1 MAQQQQQNKN
11 RSGDWK
17 MKGKAFAESGW
28 RDYIEEEMVCDIA
41 GDMLMSPERA
51 RQLLLGSGNIT
62 TMRRVKDT
70 IQNWIRDAL
79 DRLPSKSVKDPANI
93 KKLRKAWKDTYDALE
108 RAYAETVKAVEA
120 EAQKGDKRMSLG
132 GMAREAAYAEWVKG
146 KKGGRRYSLGDT
158 RESFRERQKRA
169 VKERGVVEPGLNEAS
184 VRVVD
189 VPRHPYTGSIADAT
203 YQAIKAAK
211 EKYVPNGNP
220 RTLLYSNY
228 GKQFEYKIS
237 GQAITIC
244 LSSEHQKESSDKG
257 GHLALATQLDRVIGE
272 SIEVEEHPDRIKTE
286 KGRDNSRI
294 NPDALMH
301 RFYGVAKIGKTVYRV
316 MTLLREDWR
325 QGEGNGIHS
334 YEAIEIE
341 VLDEQTP
348 NTSNGVDTPN
358 SELEAYPVANLIK
371 DVGKTMEPDKL
382 LLDYSAKTTENG
394 SEALNG
400 GEDVRGDASQNET
413 TSADGRRL
421 SLNGDREE
429 RKALRESEESRKGLR
444 ELFGKDFDTFL
455 NNVFNNVSEDI
466 RKEIVEMAS
475 RRDWDSLTATEEYL
489 ALLAQSTDFDDA
501 RNRKVWSKVIN
512 YFMDLLR
519 KVGITLN
526 RPLTDNELRYI
537 LWRSY
542 NRMEQRGVMG
552 LADDM
557 VMRDKLDIDSVLSVA
572 GGEVEPQHGERGL
585 RYSLSRGSRFAPDG
599 TLSKLD
605 EKQHKEVR
613 TQNFKDWAGDW
624 ERNFLKDFLFE
635 KNPVGEAEG
644 AEFPKGE
651 TSLLEQVT
659 EYYKKVCNGIILRKD
674 IGSVLLD
681 SRSVK
686 DCIGHGVNRLK
697 AAAFKVVPNIIES
710 GVIIDSKENWKG
722 RGYSSVTIAA
732 PVLIGKKAY
741 IGIAVVNEL
750 KDRDRGDNRFYL
762 HGVVLKENL
771 QSEEF
776 KTGMVTGSKLGDIAK
791 VLKEIVTTKESTKI
805 VGKNGEPL
813 VMTHNTPNEFYT
825 FDRERIGSGQG
836 QAFLGLGFNFSRGT
850 NSIYGGREVKAYL
863 DARNPLESGGHKLS
877 QQNLMEALRK
887 IDEGQSDTI
896 VAELYGG
903 YVPYDSPNYE
913 KALRNVAK
921 NLVEGY
927 DDLGIYGT
935 VSVVAGGAR
944 ANDVIEAFKG
954 LGFDSSIE
962 RNADGEIRNA
972 VVFDPTQIKSATDNN
987 AEFSREN
994 PDIRFSL
1001 TKAPTFYSNAE
1012 RAVENV
1018 KQEKAK
1024 AEQWK
1029 AMLTKAGGIKAGE
1042 DKWMGLSQW
1051 LDERRGQS
1059 LTKDEVLQF
1068 VRENGVRME
1077 EVNYGAAQ
1085 NDAIRY
1091 YIDEFDELI
1100 ETNNRMSAFKE
1111 MERKYGDEFSDAFLL
1126 NDNYELEVQTD
1137 YYGDL
1142 TDRAARFLG
1151 ISKKNYD
1158 RPSNSTRLNY
1168 TTPGLD
1174 NKREI
1179 AFVVPNI
1186 EPYQEYDEI
1195 HFGPEN
1201 GGKAVMWVRFGETTD
1216 ADGKRVLVIDEIQS
1230 NRHQEG
1236 KKRGY
1241 RTEEAVKEDL
1251 RLQRA
1256 VDRAQDRYDNFTRR
1270 MGDKYDGVYED
1281 IYADMTDAERA
1292 EADRLERAVHDA
1304 SEAYNNQN
1312 YNDVPAAPFE
1322 KNWHEVAMKRML
1334 RLAAEEGFDKVA
1346 WTTGE
1351 QQAERYGL
1359 GRMYDSI
1366 EREDNPSIDGK
1377 RFVLSGGNMDT
1388 FLVNKEGNIE
1398 DSSFS
1403 EFYGKPLSD
1412 VVGKDLAERMM
1423 NLEDGDIIEGEQLNI
1438 GGEGMRGFYDG
1449 ILTKYMDKYCRKWG
1463 TRVGE
1468 TTLNTPGRETMH
1480 SVDVT
1485 PEMKE
1490 SVMQGQPL
1498 FSLSR
1503 EEQKQVRDTNRRFNE
1518 ELDKQSRGELP
1529 QGHIYNLGL
1538 PASVLRSAGFP
1549 DLPIQLSATKLAE
1562 KAQLHGFNI
1571 TDVRDLAAALQDP
1584 VAVFAYGDK
1593 NKAQNVIVEIVRDG
1607 KNFVVG
1613 VHFTQNHDGTS
1624 ISSIRGLFN
1633 KDNAEW
1639 LNWINQGKLLYV
1651 DKEKIQTL
1659 IDQQRTNPAEVAY
1672 LDLDSVAN
1680 LVNNFE
1686 NPSIQSVKTTEN
1698 GRKYSLSG
1706 GAQTHT
1712 ENFKRWFGDWENDPE
1727 NASKVVDENGRPK
1740 VVLHGTPNKDFFAFD
1755 SDKAGSGTDAGWLGR
1770 GFYFYGNA
1778 PEYASQYAGKSGRVL
1793 KVYLDIKNPYYAS
1806 VEEFNRLAEA
1816 NDPELS
1822 KQFREQLEEEGYDG
1836 VYYNG
1841 DLNEEWVAFRPEQIK
1856 SATDNNG
1863 EFSRENPDIRYSL
1876 SGGARRWWG
1885 EREEALRSEYDAL
1898 AEQARPLRRARQEG
1912 TAYSPNEL
1920 AAIDRQMRALRGK
1933 IDLVNK
1939 VNDLLDNAAARPKR
1953 VAPPICYLSTVIC
1966 NP

>member
-1 MAQQQQQNKN
+1 
-11 RSGDWK
+11 
-17 MKGKAFAESGW
+17 MKDKAFAESGW

-93 KKLRKAWKDTYDALE
+93 KKLRKAWEDTYDALE

-400 GEDVRGDASQNET
+400 GEGVRGDASQNET

-429 RKALRESEESRKGLR
+429 RKALRESEESKR
-444 ELFGKDFDTFL
+444 LFEATKKKFGTTKD
-455 NNVFNNVSEDI
+455 
-466 RKEIVEMAS
+466 
-475 RRDWDSLTATEEYL
+475 
-489 ALLAQSTDFDDA
+489 
-501 RNRKVWSKVIN
+501 IN
-512 YFMDLLR
+512 EA
-519 KVGITLN
+519 G
-526 RPLTDNELRYI
+526 YI
-537 LWRSY
+537 L
-542 NRMEQRGVMG
+542 
-552 LADDM
+552 
-557 VMRDKLDIDSVLSVA
+557 
-572 GGEVEPQHGERGL
+572 
-585 RYSLSRGSRFAPDG
+585 PDG
-599 TLSKLD
+599 TMLD
-605 EKQHKEVR
+605 FSGRHWMDEGQDTSHLAGSRAVDHREISDVGYD
-613 TQNFKDWAGDW
+613 KD
-624 ERNFLKDFLFE
+624 EN
-635 KNPVGEAEG
+635 
-644 AEFPKGE
+644 E
-651 TSLLEQVT
+651 T
-659 EYYKKVCNGIILRKD
+659 G
-674 IGSVLLD
+674 
-681 SRSVK
+681 
-686 DCIGHGVNRLK
+686 
-697 AAAFKVVPNIIES
+697 
-710 GVIIDSKENWKG
+710 
-722 RGYSSVTIAA
+722 
-732 PVLIGKKAY
+732 
-741 IGIAVVNEL
+741 
-750 KDRDRGDNRFYL
+750 
-762 HGVVLKENL
+762 
-771 QSEEF
+771 F
-776 KTGMVTGSKLGDIAK
+776 KTDMSDFINRGAIRVHRSGNYSRINLSMEPTAEQMKVLRRFAAGVDNVDVDFGDGNRTDHFAEYEDAWPSRVLGDI
-791 VLKEIVTTKESTKI
+791 
-805 VGKNGEPL
+805 
-813 VMTHNTPNEFYT
+813 
-825 FDRERIGSGQG
+825 DRYFTEGIIPSGS
-836 QAFLGLGFNFSRGT
+836 RR
-850 NSIYGGREVKAYL
+850 Y
-863 DARNPLESGGHKLS
+863 
-877 QQNLMEALRK
+877 
-887 IDEGQSDTI
+887 
-896 VAELYGG
+896 
-903 YVPYDSPNYE
+903 
-913 KALRNVAK
+913 
-921 NLVEGY
+921 
-927 DDLGIYGT
+927 
-935 VSVVAGGAR
+935 
-944 ANDVIEAFKG
+944 
-954 LGFDSSIE
+954 
-962 RNADGEIRNA
+962 
-972 VVFDPTQIKSATDNN
+972 
-987 AEFSREN
+987 
-994 PDIRFSL
+994 SL

-1059 LTKDEVLQF
+1059 LTKDDVLGF
-1068 VRENGVRME
+1068 VRDNGIRME
-1077 EVNYGAAQ
+1077 ERSYQEGVVDPSVPEDVY
-1085 NDAIRY
+1085 NDF
-1091 YIDEFDELI
+1091 E
-1100 ETNNRMSAFKE
+1100 
-1111 MERKYGDEFSDAFLL
+1111 
-1126 NDNYELEVQTD
+1126 D
-1137 YYGDL
+1137 YYNRWTDDDFDTPLDHLEYAWDVYCNVSPRWIRESIEPHLYHDGTWDL
-1142 TDRAARFLG
+1142 RVSDRDILRKQVG
-1151 ISKKNYD
+1151 I
-1158 RPSNSTRLNY
+1158 NSDYSINRTRLDY
-1168 TTPGLD
+1168 TTRGLE

-1179 AFVVPNI
+1179 AFVVPGV
-1186 EPYQEYDEI
+1186 EPYQEGDTI

-1201 GGKAVMWVRFGETTD
+1201 QGKAVMWVRFGETTD
-1216 ADGKRVLVIDEIQS
+1216 TDGKRVLVIDEIQS
-1230 NRHQEG
+1230 NRHQDAREQG
-1236 KKRGY
+1236 YMLAPRWRAAYEQLRKRHNDLMHAYYERAAEWANAGGSFEDAY
-1241 RTEEAVKEDL
+1241 KEDARAKAL
-1251 RLQRA
+1251 REQW
-1256 VDRAQDRYDNFTRR
+1256 
-1270 MGDKYDGVYED
+1270 
-1281 IYADMTDAERA
+1281 DAAGREM
-1292 EADRLERAVHDA
+1292 EAFKVEHGG
-1304 SEAYNNQN
+1304 SGSST
-1312 YNDVPAAPFE
+1312 VPAAPFE

-1351 QQAERYGL
+1351 QQAERYDMSKQVDQVIYKKNEDGTYRVSAIEGGRGNLL
-1359 GRMYDSI
+1359 GESIQESELAEYVGRSLAQKITDSKGDEI
-1366 EREDNPSIDGK
+1366 SVSGRNWETEKWNS
-1377 RFVLSGGNMDT
+1377 LSG
-1388 FLVNKEGNIE
+1388 E
-1398 DSSFS
+1398 D
-1403 EFYGKPLSD
+1403 L
-1412 VVGKDLAERMM
+1412 R
-1423 NLEDGDIIEGEQLNI
+1423 I
-1438 GGEGMRGFYDG
+1438 GGEGMKGFYDQM
-1449 ILTKYMDKYCRKWG
+1449 LPRFMDKYGKKWG
-1463 TRVGE
+1463 VKTGE
-1468 TTLNTPGRETMH
+1468 VTLDTPGKEVMH

-1498 FSLSR
+1498 FSLSGGER
-1503 EEQKQVRDTNRRFNE
+1503 VRVRIDNGRFNE
-1518 ELDKQSRGELP
+1518 ELDNLERGELP
-1529 QGHIYNLGL
+1529 NGHIFNLGR
-1538 PASVLRSAGFP
+1538 PASILRSAGFP
-1549 DLPIQLSATKLAE
+1549 DAPIELSATKLTE
-1562 KAQLHGFNI
+1562 KARQHGFAI
-1571 TDVRDLAAALQDP
+1571 GDVRNLAAALQDP

-1593 NKAQNVIVEIVRDG
+1593 GKAQNVIVEIVRDG

-1613 VHFTQNHDGTS
+1613 VHFNQTRRGVEVSD
-1624 ISSIRGLFN
+1624 IRGLFP

-1706 GAQTHT
+1706 GA
-1712 ENFKRWFGDWENDPE
+1712 
-1727 NASKVVDENGRPK
+1727 
-1740 VVLHGTPNKDFFAFD
+1740 
-1755 SDKAGSGTDAGWLGR
+1755 
-1770 GFYFYGNA
+1770 
-1778 PEYASQYAGKSGRVL
+1778 
-1793 KVYLDIKNPYYAS
+1793 
-1806 VEEFNRLAEA
+1806 
-1816 NDPELS
+1816 
-1822 KQFREQLEEEGYDG
+1822 
-1836 VYYNG
+1836 
-1841 DLNEEWVAFRPEQIK
+1841 
-1856 SATDNNG
+1856 
-1863 EFSRENPDIRYSL
+1863 
-1876 SGGARRWWG
+1876 RRWWG

-1898 AEQARPLRRARQEG
+1898 AQQARPLRRARQEG

-1966 NP
+1966 YL

>member
-1 MAQQQQQNKN
+1 
-11 RSGDWK
+11 
-17 MKGKAFAESGW
+17 
-28 RDYIEEEMVCDIA
+28 
-41 GDMLMSPERA
+41 
-51 RQLLLGSGNIT
+51 
-62 TMRRVKDT
+62 
-70 IQNWIRDAL
+70 
-79 DRLPSKSVKDPANI
+79 
-93 KKLRKAWKDTYDALE
+93 
-108 RAYAETVKAVEA
+108 
-120 EAQKGDKRMSLG
+120 
-132 GMAREAAYAEWVKG
+132 
-146 KKGGRRYSLGDT
+146 
-158 RESFRERQKRA
+158 
-169 VKERGVVEPGLNEAS
+169 
-184 VRVVD
+184 
-189 VPRHPYTGSIADAT
+189 
-203 YQAIKAAK
+203 
-211 EKYVPNGNP
+211 
-220 RTLLYSNY
+220 
-228 GKQFEYKIS
+228 
-237 GQAITIC
+237 
-244 LSSEHQKESSDKG
+244 
-257 GHLALATQLDRVIGE
+257 
-272 SIEVEEHPDRIKTE
+272 
-286 KGRDNSRI
+286 
-294 NPDALMH
+294 
-301 RFYGVAKIGKTVYRV
+301 
-316 MTLLREDWR
+316 
-325 QGEGNGIHS
+325 
-334 YEAIEIE
+334 
-341 VLDEQTP
+341 
-348 NTSNGVDTPN
+348 
-358 SELEAYPVANLIK
+358 
-371 DVGKTMEPDKL
+371 
-382 LLDYSAKTTENG
+382 
-394 SEALNG
+394 
-400 GEDVRGDASQNET
+400 
-413 TSADGRRL
+413 
-421 SLNGDREE
+421 
-429 RKALRESEESRKGLR
+429 
-444 ELFGKDFDTFL
+444 
-455 NNVFNNVSEDI
+455 
-466 RKEIVEMAS
+466 
-475 RRDWDSLTATEEYL
+475 
-489 ALLAQSTDFDDA
+489 
-501 RNRKVWSKVIN
+501 
-512 YFMDLLR
+512 
-519 KVGITLN
+519 
-526 RPLTDNELRYI
+526 
-537 LWRSY
+537 
-542 NRMEQRGVMG
+542 
-552 LADDM
+552 
-557 VMRDKLDIDSVLSVA
+557 
-572 GGEVEPQHGERGL
+572 
-585 RYSLSRGSRFAPDG
+585 
-599 TLSKLD
+599 
-605 EKQHKEVR
+605 
-613 TQNFKDWAGDW
+613 
-624 ERNFLKDFLFE
+624 
-635 KNPVGEAEG
+635 
-644 AEFPKGE
+644 
-651 TSLLEQVT
+651 
-659 EYYKKVCNGIILRKD
+659 
-674 IGSVLLD
+674 
-681 SRSVK
+681 
-686 DCIGHGVNRLK
+686 
-697 AAAFKVVPNIIES
+697 
-710 GVIIDSKENWKG
+710 
-722 RGYSSVTIAA
+722 
-732 PVLIGKKAY
+732 
-741 IGIAVVNEL
+741 
-750 KDRDRGDNRFYL
+750 
-762 HGVVLKENL
+762 
-771 QSEEF
+771 
-776 KTGMVTGSKLGDIAK
+776 
-791 VLKEIVTTKESTKI
+791 
-805 VGKNGEPL
+805 
-813 VMTHNTPNEFYT
+813 MTHNTPNEFYT

-1068 VRENGVRME
+1068 VRENGIRME
-1077 EVNYGAAQ
+1077 EREYSEEGEYEISEILPVEHYDEKDFGYTYKNYRGDTVHSLRHGSKTFVLERDGKYIAFFKEKAQ
-1085 NDAIRY
+1085 SSHDTMREAVDAINAIYENIGPRERKFVRVTDD
-1091 YIDEFDELI
+1091 IDE
-1100 ETNNRMSAFKE
+1100 
-1111 MERKYGDEFSDAFLL
+1111 
-1126 NDNYELEVQTD
+1126 
-1137 YYGDL
+1137 
-1142 TDRAARFLG
+1142 
-1151 ISKKNYD
+1151 
-1158 RPSNSTRLNY
+1158 TRLEY
-1168 TTPGLD
+1168 TTEGLD

-1179 AFVVPNI
+1179 AFVVPDV
-1186 EPYQEYDEI
+1186 EPYQEGDSI

-1201 GGKAVMWVRFGETTD
+1201 KGKAVMWVRFGETTD
-1216 ADGKRVLVIDEIQS
+1216 ADGRRVLVIDEIQS

-1351 QQAERYGL
+1351 QQAMRYNL
-1359 GRMYDSI
+1359 GNAIESIEKEDENTYKINQKGDKPYMEFEFDDDGIYRDEYDSAL
-1366 EREDNPSIDGK
+1366 DGK
-1377 RFVLSGGNMDT
+1377 SMSDIFG
-1388 FLVNKEGNIE
+1388 KE
-1398 DSSFS
+1398 
-1403 EFYGKPLSD
+1403 
-1412 VVGKDLAERMM
+1412 LAKKLQE
-1423 NLEDGDIIEGEQLNI
+1423 LPEGETLKEDGLYI

-1659 IDQQRTNPAEVAY
+1659 IDQQRTNPADVDY
-1672 LDLDSVAN
+1672 LDLDSVAK
-1680 LVNNFE
+1680 VVQNFE
-1686 NPSIQSVKTTEN
+1686 NPSIQSAKTTEN
-1698 GRKYSLSG
+1698 GRK
-1706 GAQTHT
+1706 
-1712 ENFKRWFGDWENDPE
+1712 
-1727 NASKVVDENGRPK
+1727 
-1740 VVLHGTPNKDFFAFD
+1740 
-1755 SDKAGSGTDAGWLGR
+1755 
-1770 GFYFYGNA
+1770 
-1778 PEYASQYAGKSGRVL
+1778 
-1793 KVYLDIKNPYYAS
+1793 
-1806 VEEFNRLAEA
+1806 
-1816 NDPELS
+1816 
-1822 KQFREQLEEEGYDG
+1822 
-1836 VYYNG
+1836 
-1841 DLNEEWVAFRPEQIK
+1841 
-1856 SATDNNG
+1856 
-1863 EFSRENPDIRYSL
+1863 YSL

-1898 AEQARPLRRARQEG
+1898 AQQARPLRRARQEG

-1966 NP
+1966 YL